1 MTGTGTPGAGV
12 TGTVPANVTAAQ
24 KSGDT
29 AVTATASLVA
39 YSDRN
44 ANQLQLAI
52 SNADAGAARRM
63 DVTIAAGTLAALG
76 LAVGDQVY
84 FEMDCEVAAGSATSI
99 EAFLFIYGGTA
110 IRTHIDFPA
119 RVAGMVHGRSIPVT
133 IPAGTTNVQPVIYIT
148 MPASGS
154 MTVRFGEIV
163 VRKV

>member
-1 MTGTGTPGAGV
+1 M
-12 TGTVPANVTAAQ
+12 PANITVAQ

-29 AVTATASLVA
+29 AVTATASLVP
-39 YSDRN
+39 YSDHN

-52 SNADAGAARRM
+52 TNADGAASRRM

-84 FEMDCEVAAGSATSI
+84 FELDCEVTAGSATSI
-99 EAFLFIYGGTA
+99 EAFLFIYGGAA
-110 IRTHIDFPA
+110 IRTNIDFPA
-119 RVAGMVHGRSIPVT
+119 RVAGMTHGKSIPIT